1 MWGFVTDQGV
11 WGCLSAA
18 ELNKGH
24 RGILTIP
31 EPPINHPLPSHQF
44 LKRLIQP
51 LSPTES
57 PWFTSSIEHRARVM
71 ILCWWCWHFFAYV
84 LLLPS
89 LLSPSKMC
97 CKLIH
102 SAILFPLLTLL
113 QHWTENWVCKFT
125 AINILCPVNTLLIC
139 LTISIYDTRI
149 PLKCTFFPQYSELKQ
164 SRSLFH
170 TGLKLHNWGL
180 KFWLIKTF
188 FNVICVDGCLK
199 RTSFPHV

>member
-1 MWGFVTDQGV
+1 MALLTQCITFFLTKPLPFFKWKCGGFVTDQWV

-31 EPPINHPLPSHQF
+31 EPPINHPLPSHSF

-97 CKLIH
+97 CNLIH
-102 SAILFPLLTLL
+102 SAILQLFPLLTLL

-125 AINILCPVNTLLIC
+125 AINILFPVDTLLIC
-139 LTISIYDTRI
+139 LTISVYDTRI
-149 PLKCTFFPQYSELKQ
+149 PLKCTFFPPIIWTEAKS
-164 SRSLFH
+164 
-170 TGLKLHNWGL
+170 KLISHWA
-180 KFWLIKTF
+180 KIA
-188 FNVICVDGCLK
+188 
-199 RTSFPHV
+199 

>member
-1 MWGFVTDQGV
+1 MALLTQCITFFLTKPLPFFKWKCGGFVTDQWV

-31 EPPINHPLPSHQF
+31 EPPINHPLPSHSF

-97 CKLIH
+97 CNLIH
-102 SAILFPLLTLL
+102 SAILLNCFLYWPFCNTGQKVECVNLLLLIFYFLLT
-113 QHWTENWVCKFT
+113 HSWYV
-125 AINILCPVNTLLIC
+125 
-139 LTISIYDTRI
+139 
-149 PLKCTFFPQYSELKQ
+149 
-164 SRSLFH
+164 
-170 TGLKLHNWGL
+170 
-180 KFWLIKTF
+180 
-188 FNVICVDGCLK
+188 
-199 RTSFPHV
+199 